1 MRPPIAAASTNP
13 LDQLPMRARQ
23 IWVLVLAL
31 LLAALDGYDVLS
43 MAFVAPVIGT
53 EWHVSKDAIG
63 LLLSSSLIG
72 MAVGAL
78 GLAPTADVLG
88 RRKVILGALIL
99 MIGGSALCAYAP
111 SVPMLVGARGI
122 TGVGIG
128 LMIAMTTLVSAEF
141 TNVRRRTLA
150 VAAVATLGTPIGS
163 IIGGLA
169 ASALLKSAS
178 WHWVFLTGA
187 LFGIGL
193 FILVFLLLPETPA
206 FLIARRSPNALELT
220 NRVLAGIGQ
229 PAMSELPAATR
240 RPPGLYRPLFAPALR
255 GPVLRLM
262 AIGVLIAN
270 SSYYILSWLPQIVV
284 DAGFTAAK
292 GSLVSALAG
301 LVGLVGGVGFAAF
314 STRFPPTRLAA
325 TAMVGAALGLT
336 AVGLVPPIIVLFVVS
351 AGAIGFCL
359 AGTAGLLYSIAAD
372 TFPAAVRASG
382 VGLVMGASRIGSSL
396 GPALAG
402 AMFKHGMSRAEVS
415 IIFAIGPVIAALLMG
430 TLRHRSADAA

>member
-88 RRKVILGALIL
+88 RRKVVLGALIL

-111 SVPMLVGARGI
+111 SVPMLVAARGI

-169 ASALLKSAS
+169 ASALLKNAS

-187 LFGIGL
+187 LFGVGL

-206 FLIARRSPNALELT
+206 FLIARRSPNALELA

-229 PAMSELPAATR
+229 PAML
-240 RPPGLYRPLFAPALR
+240 
-255 GPVLRLM
+255 
-262 AIGVLIAN
+262 
-270 SSYYILSWLPQIVV
+270 
-284 DAGFTAAK
+284 
-292 GSLVSALAG
+292 
-301 LVGLVGGVGFAAF
+301 
-314 STRFPPTRLAA
+314 
-325 TAMVGAALGLT
+325 
-336 AVGLVPPIIVLFVVS
+336 
-351 AGAIGFCL
+351 
-359 AGTAGLLYSIAAD
+359 
-372 TFPAAVRASG
+372 
-382 VGLVMGASRIGSSL
+382 
-396 GPALAG
+396 
-402 AMFKHGMSRAEVS
+402 
-415 IIFAIGPVIAALLMG
+415 
-430 TLRHRSADAA
+430 